1 LLLSA
6 VVTMWGLNVVMVK
19 YLTFFPPL
27 LISAIRMSVAA
38 LALLPVVLWNIK
50 RIRLS
55 RSDWLLVGLV
65 GLTSVTM
72 HQVLLS
78 IGVQQTTA
86 GTTSLILGLNP
97 LATALLAVPLL
108 GEPLTKRKGI
118 GITLGFSGV
127 LLVVATQSRI
137 HFSGWGDLLI
147 FGSMLMYVIGGLFV
161 RKATSKGIPPL
172 LITAYSQVIASIML
186 WLLAVTVYPFEVFA
200 AVDTRPFTWLVIFT
214 SGVLATALGSL
225 GWNFGIGRLGAG
237 RTAIFLNGMP
247 LASLIFA
254 ALLLGESLQ
263 PIHALALLLIVLGV
277 YLGLQAREKQVLLT
291 ATEKVNSL
299 KM

>member
-277 YLGLQAREKQVLLT
+277 YLGSQAREKNIMLT
-291 ATEKVNSL
+291 ASEKVNSV